1 MQSQENIPFPDPVSN
16 PNGAFPDLMT
26 ENELSQY
33 LRLPL
38 VSSSTNYHNVI
49 TNLIRFRKL
58 PRLHIGKKI
67 LFPRKAIQDWIEKE
81 TVKN

>member
-1 MQSQENIPFPDPVSN
+1 MQPQENIQSTDPVSD
-16 PNGAFPDLMT
+16 PNGAFPDLMS

-49 TNLIRFRKL
+49 TNLIRFRHL

-67 LFPRKAIQDWIEKE
+67 LFPRKAIQDWIDHE
-81 TVKN
+81 TVTK